1 MMFDENST
9 IVTSSGMYRVVKLMD
24 GRFCA
29 VHFNFPE
36 LELQRL
42 KRLDAATLLEH
53 QCEGVLEANVVVYE
67 ACSFKHER
75 EQEQGPPVLQAE
87 LEREG
92 IEQEQGP
99 PVLQAELEREGIG
112 ESDAVYVTG
121 VSCSVLNTPP
131 IDRRCFADAVDE
143 MEDEDEGPHEWWDEQ
158 EQEPPV
164 LQAELERE
172 GIEQEAGPSGSRVE
186 SISNEPGMH
195 YYGLPDTSKY
205 GRHPVLI
212 YKIPGRPLCYT
223 FIWKKTNRN
232 SQSFNCLGCK
242 KERKFTGTTVVNS
255 IEFTR
260 DPCLLNHV
268 CLPFKWPMERSKR
281 IFYGQCQEWRGD
293 EKYLNYDP
301 YREHGRF
308 LLDVEK
314 STTIANEE
322 KEATL
327 SHYSDYG
334 KCRVTVYRNLRHHME
349 REVSMEYVPDHLAL
363 NPDGTRF
370 LQYQTADMHI
380 YYSEKIIRKA
390 CENGLDT
397 LIADG
402 IFSMHPNQREK
413 NGQLYTI
420 HGVCNGKV
428 NVPLL
433 YAITNKKTEFI
444 YTKIWTML
452 KEVID
457 STTDHDFNPRILLD
471 FERASIK
478 AAKRVFPGGTVEG
491 CAFHLARSWNRK
503 RDELGLRKFLKG
515 NERSRRVTWFDGP
528 FAGMWNK
535 WDKDILR
542 TTNIAESYHSTLT
555 RVMKNRRPPLRD
567 LLEYLHGL
575 NARSFGLLLHHEEYP
590 AAEIRL
596 RPKDLHRREKVRRE
610 MDRFRSRLSDP
621 ALTDRSIKR
630 YCKRMSSQDVPRNR
644 DISSYTL
651 SDVLKGF
658 ALMNKVLKI
667 QDA

>member
-1 MMFDENST
+1 
-9 IVTSSGMYRVVKLMD
+9 
-24 GRFCA
+24 
-29 VHFNFPE
+29 
-36 LELQRL
+36 
-42 KRLDAATLLEH
+42 
-53 QCEGVLEANVVVYE
+53 
-67 ACSFKHER
+67 
-75 EQEQGPPVLQAE
+75 
-87 LEREG
+87 
-92 IEQEQGP
+92 
-99 PVLQAELEREGIG
+99 
-112 ESDAVYVTG
+112 
-121 VSCSVLNTPP
+121 
-131 IDRRCFADAVDE
+131 
-143 MEDEDEGPHEWWDEQ
+143 
-158 EQEPPV
+158 
-164 LQAELERE
+164 
-172 GIEQEAGPSGSRVE
+172 
-186 SISNEPGMH
+186 
-195 YYGLPDTSKY
+195 
-205 GRHPVLI
+205 
-212 YKIPGRPLCYT
+212 
-223 FIWKKTNRN
+223 
-232 SQSFNCLGCK
+232 
-242 KERKFTGTTVVNS
+242 
-255 IEFTR
+255 
-260 DPCLLNHV
+260 
-268 CLPFKWPMERSKR
+268 
-281 IFYGQCQEWRGD
+281 
-293 EKYLNYDP
+293 
-301 YREHGRF
+301 
-308 LLDVEK
+308 
-314 STTIANEE
+314 
-322 KEATL
+322 
-327 SHYSDYG
+327 
-334 KCRVTVYRNLRHHME
+334 
-349 REVSMEYVPDHLAL
+349 MEYVPDHLAL

-515 NERSRRVTWFDGP
+515 NERSRRVRRWWNILKGIVFLPPHLHERVLALTETPVRSHHPAYQGCRAFLEYLQVTWFDGP

-630 YCKRMSSQDVPRNR
+630 YCKRMSRFV
-644 DISSYTL
+644 T
-651 SDVLKGF
+651 
-658 ALMNKVLKI
+658 NKSNL
-667 QDA
+667 